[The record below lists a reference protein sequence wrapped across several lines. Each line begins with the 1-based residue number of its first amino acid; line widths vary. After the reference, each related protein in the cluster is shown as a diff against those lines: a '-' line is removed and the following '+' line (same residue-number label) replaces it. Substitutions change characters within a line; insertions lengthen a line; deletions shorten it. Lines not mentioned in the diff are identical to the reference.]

1 MVVVKYEEVVIKGLS
16 VWDESSKVVRSH
28 RDKEYQNGDNRFI
41 ETSERIRGEEK
52 RILAERAKQQE
63 HQRIRDLAGDGE
75 TITSKS
81 KSGI

>member
-1 MVVVKYEEVVIKGLS
+1 MWNEN
-16 VWDESSKVVRSH
+16 SKVIRSH
-28 RDKEYQNGDNRFI
+28 RDEEYQNSDNGFI